1 MQLTESSLRKI
12 IKEELQKVLFEARL
26 NPSPQQL
33 PDLKKGTAYG
43 LTLPVLKTAGQV
55 YNDNNHDETVIGRE
69 NIMQSIATGLRTNKY
84 DEHSVNNWMN
94 FLQRL
99 SEKEMWELES
109 VLYRH
114 SPPGE
119 AEFGRE
125 QANSPEAVEKRNK
138 RATDNWLKTGA
149 FSSNPNKSRPNT
161 RITRRRR

>member
-1 MQLTESSLRKI
+1 MQITESSLRKI
-12 IKEELQKVLFEARL
+12 IKEELQKVLFEGTV
-26 NPSPQQL
+26 NPKPELL
-33 PDLKKGTAYG
+33 PNEKKGTAYG
-43 LTLPVLKTAGQV
+43 LTLPVLKIAGET
-55 YNDNNHDETVIGRE
+55 YNSNNGDQTVIGRE
-69 NIMQSIATGLRTNKY
+69 NIVQSIVTGLSRYY
-84 DEHSVNNWMN
+84 DQHTINTWKN
-94 FLQRL
+94 FLQGL
-99 SEKEMWELES
+99 SENEMWKLES

-114 SPPGE
+114 TPRGE